1 MSKIEHKD
9 LSRGVKLTVDHVYDT
24 IESAVTEINNS
35 NIESNQLKTPKGSF
49 RLNWHLPY
57 VTSDFFSFT

>member
-1 MSKIEHKD
+1 MAKIEHKD

-35 NIESNQLKTPKGSF
+35 NIESNQLKTPKG
-49 RLNWHLPY
+49 
-57 VTSDFFSFT
+57 